1 MRVIS
6 TLTIILYSILFLLI
20 GVLLLLVA
28 FNVIS
33 RDIASYTTDFVYD
46 TPNMRLII
54 GITGGLLIV
63 VTLLV
68 MQIILGRMRMER
80 TIAFENPD
88 GQVTISLG
96 AIEDFIKRL
105 TRQLPEIKELKPSVI
120 ATKKGVDITT
130 RLVLYSDTNI
140 PDITEKIQNMIK
152 AKVQDMLG
160 IEESIAVKIHIAK
173 IAQKEEPKESKY
185 KEYKEKENLP
195 YRGIEY

>member
-1 MRVIS
+1 M
-6 TLTIILYSILFLLI
+6 I
-20 GVLLLLVA
+20 GVMLLLVA

-54 GITGGLLIV
+54 GITGGLLIM

-88 GQVTISLG
+88 GQVTISLS

-105 TRQLPEIKELKPSVI
+105 TRQLPEIKELKPNVI

-173 IAQKEEPKESKY
+173 IAQKEESRESKY
-185 KEYKEKENLP
+185 KEKQNENLP

>member
-28 FNVIS
+28 FNIIS
-33 RDIASYTTDFVYD
+33 RDIASYTMDFVYN
-46 TPNMRLII
+46 TPNLRLVI
-54 GITGGLLIV
+54 GITGGLLIM

-140 PDITEKIQNMIK
+140 PDITEKIQSMIK

-173 IAQKEEPKESKY
+173 IAQKEEAKESK
-185 KEYKEKENLP
+185 YKEKENLP

>member
-6 TLTIILYSILFLLI
+6 TLTIILYSILFFMI
-20 GVLLLLVA
+20 GVILLLVA

-54 GITGGLLIV
+54 GITGGLLIM

-88 GQVTISLG
+88 GQVTISLS

-105 TRQLPEIKELKPSVI
+105 TRQLPEIKELKPNVI

-173 IAQKEEPKESKY
+173 IAQKEESREPKY
-185 KEYKEKENLP
+185 KEKETENLP

>member
-6 TLTIILYSILFLLI
+6 TLTIILYSILFFLI
-20 GVLLLLVA
+20 GVFLLLVA
-28 FNVIS
+28 FNIIS
-33 RDIASYTTDFVYD
+33 RDIASYTMDFVYN
-46 TPNMRLII
+46 TPNMRLIL
-54 GITGGLLIV
+54 GITGGLLIM

-68 MQIILGRMRMER
+68 MQVVLGKIRMER

-105 TRQLPEIKELKPSVI
+105 ARQLPEIKELKPNVI

-130 RLVLYSDTNI
+130 RLVLHSDTNI
-140 PDITEKIQNMIK
+140 PDIAEKIQNLIK

-160 IEESIAVKIHIAK
+160 IEESISIKLHIAK
-173 IAQKEEPKESKY
+173 IAQREEPKESKY

>member
-6 TLTIILYSILFLLI
+6 TLTIILYSILFILI

-28 FNVIS
+28 FNLIS
-33 RDIASYTTDFVYD
+33 RDIASYTTDFVYN
-46 TPNMRLII
+46 TPNMRLVI
-54 GITGGLLIV
+54 GITGGLLIM

-140 PDITEKIQNMIK
+140 PDITEKIQSMIK

-160 IEESIAVKIHIAK
+160 IEENIAVKIHIAK
-173 IAQKEEPKESKY
+173 IAQKEEVKESK
-185 KEYKEKENLP
+185 YKEKENLP

>member
-6 TLTIILYSILFLLI
+6 ALTIILYSILFLII
-20 GVLLLLVA
+20 GVALVLVA
-28 FNVIS
+28 FNLLS
-33 RDIASYTTDFVYD
+33 KDIVAYTVDFMYN

-54 GITGGLLIV
+54 GITGGLLIL

-68 MQIILGRMRMER
+68 MQIVVGGMQRER

-105 TRQLPEIKELKPSVI
+105 TKQLPEIKELKPNVV

-130 RLVLYSDTNI
+130 RLVLFSDTNI
-140 PDITEKIQNMIK
+140 PDITERIQSMIK

-173 IAQKEEPKESKY
+173 IAQRDEPREPKNKDRD
-185 KEYKEKENLP
+185 KEVVP
-195 YRGIEY
+195 FRGIEY

>member
-20 GVLLLLVA
+20 GILLLLVA
-28 FNVIS
+28 FNIIS
-33 RDIASYTTDFVYD
+33 RDIASYTMDFVYN
-46 TPNMRLII
+46 TPNLRLVI
-54 GITGGLLIV
+54 GITGGLLIM

-105 TRQLPEIKELKPSVI
+105 TRQLPEIKELKPNVI

-160 IEESIAVKIHIAK
+160 IEEAIAVKIHIAK